1 MTRLA
6 VARAPAD
13 SGRLEDPNHPVYNK
27 AEVAEYYAAV
37 NYLTPCEQLLF
48 DAYLR
53 PGMAI
58 VDLGVGGGRTT
69 AHLSSI
75 ASRYVGVDYAS
86 EMIASCRKKFPQLE
100 FDLANA
106 ADLSKLTSS
115 TFDAVVMA
123 FNAIDCVVPDE
134 SRFRTWQEIGRV
146 LKPGGILIFSSH
158 NPRSIWMRPSW
169 NPKRVRG
176 VAEKVVGSDSVLF
189 RPVLLCLTVVRVILA
204 GVQAVLRSFWRA
216 ARRLPTRTFWQ
227 GEGYWIDPAHGGLK
241 IHSASP
247 EKVAQELG
255 AFNFRLLRVLETTIR
270 ESAIVTSRIGT
281 AMCSRKPELQKTNE
295 FAYRAAPDYSRGFD
309 AAAPVEWPRSANGT
323 PTSVLHLRMGSGDAF
338 RVSENAQ
345 AVVGFGL

>member
-115 TFDAVVMA
+115 TFDAGLIA
-123 FNAIDCVVPDE
+123 RAAENNRKDP
-134 SRFRTWQEIGRV
+134 RV
-146 LKPGGILIFSSH
+146 LLEEAIL
-158 NPRSIWMRPSW
+158 RRL
-169 NPKRVRG
+169 RG
-176 VAEKVVGSDSVLF
+176 KVQEAESLF
-189 RPVLLCLTVVRVILA
+189 RDLLTNPASARGKKLA
-204 GVQAVLRSFWRA
+204 ACSS
-216 ARRLPTRTFWQ
+216 
-227 GEGYWIDPAHGGLK
+227 PA
-241 IHSASP
+241 
-247 EKVAQELG
+247 
-255 AFNFRLLRVLETTIR
+255 
-270 ESAIVTSRIGT
+270 
-281 AMCSRKPELQKTNE
+281 E
-295 FAYRAAPDYSRGFD
+295 F
-309 AAAPVEWPRSANGT
+309 
-323 PTSVLHLRMGSGDAF
+323 
-338 RVSENAQ
+338 
-345 AVVGFGL
+345 